1 MKGQQLKIE
10 ADISSDLLLQ
20 YALERR
26 GLALEQANIV
36 AYDLHDMWVS
46 KLFEARYREP
56 PVNYSRVTQ
65 QQMIHADKQL
75 FVKLA
80 ELTRGGIQLQGSS
93 RPVDD
98 VMVEAMNSTEVQH
111 LLQPMPGSSQ
121 SSSSTYNPKGPGK
134 GGFGLRR
141 GGGGKSK
148 GGRGNTGNVHMPKL
162 LAHGVPNTTK
172 GNPICFDHNLG
183 KCTRPVKFNRCDRG
197 LHICCMKGCFKTDH
211 IYTSCP
217 KKPSDE
223 LILETNSFVSSE
235 QILELFDKLPKEEP
249 NRGADGGGAS
259 FTTGAFS
266 RVKSGLRA
274 NCARFPCLTRLLGRF
289 VQQVDAGHVFT
300 TIVIMDSVM
309 TVPHR
314 DAMNAPYPNMVVPLS
329 KFEGGS
335 IWVESGDGD
344 VRRQF
349 DGQMHTG
356 IELPV
361 ATSAVKFDARRSKH
375 LTCSWTGRR
384 VVLIAFT
391 TAGINSLVDA
401 DLKALRDMEFQV
413 GYDVFPVDHAQ
424 NRFHPLAKVT
434 IPINHM
440 VSYLNR
446 EALVLAC
453 GEAPAGSKLLS
464 SVHVSSE
471 SGARG
476 DARSGDAGPFRIS
489 LGVYASEQEF
499 TDAALG
505 LDHPFDALDAL
516 DDDCKRMLFECA
528 VKGPSWMCQHRAATL
543 SKWLAW
549 ANELQADEEK
559 LHDSMEP
566 GVRHVL
572 EGKRI
577 LLLERI
583 ARDLGWADVNLFE
596 EIKEGFRLV
605 GDMPHTG
612 VFARELRPG
621 GLSVEQFVSS
631 FKYMRPALLGKVKS
645 TKISEEHKELWQQ
658 TVDECS
664 TGILEGPLSVDDAH
678 ERHGHAWVPV
688 RRFGI
693 SQSSAGVRKLR
704 AIDDFSEN

>member
-1 MKGQQLKIE
+1 DKCVAIYEDNRLAYVDLTICTSKDAEVKASSSSKEDKHLTIDASGNVRMKGQQLKIE

-80 ELTRGGIQLQGSS
+80 ELTRGG
-93 RPVDD
+93 
-98 VMVEAMNSTEVQH
+98 
-111 LLQPMPGSSQ
+111 
-121 SSSSTYNPKGPGK
+121 
-134 GGFGLRR
+134 
-141 GGGGKSK
+141 KSK

-183 KCTRPVKFNRCDRG
+183 KCT
-197 LHICCMKGCFKTDH
+197 
-211 IYTSCP
+211 
-217 KKPSDE
+217 

-446 EALVLAC
+446 EALVL
-453 GEAPAGSKLLS
+453 
-464 SVHVSSE
+464 VSQ
-471 SGARG
+471 R
-476 DARSGDAGPFRIS
+476 
-489 LGVYASEQEF
+489 
-499 TDAALG
+499 
-505 LDHPFDALDAL
+505 
-516 DDDCKRMLFECA
+516 
-528 VKGPSWMCQHRAATL
+528 
-543 SKWLAW
+543 
-549 ANELQADEEK
+549 
-559 LHDSMEP
+559 
-566 GVRHVL
+566 
-572 EGKRI
+572 
-577 LLLERI
+577 
-583 ARDLGWADVNLFE
+583 
-596 EIKEGFRLV
+596 
-605 GDMPHTG
+605 
-612 VFARELRPG
+612 
-621 GLSVEQFVSS
+621 
-631 FKYMRPALLGKVKS
+631 
-645 TKISEEHKELWQQ
+645 
-658 TVDECS
+658 
-664 TGILEGPLSVDDAH
+664 
-678 ERHGHAWVPV
+678 
-688 RRFGI
+688 
-693 SQSSAGVRKLR
+693 
-704 AIDDFSEN
+704 